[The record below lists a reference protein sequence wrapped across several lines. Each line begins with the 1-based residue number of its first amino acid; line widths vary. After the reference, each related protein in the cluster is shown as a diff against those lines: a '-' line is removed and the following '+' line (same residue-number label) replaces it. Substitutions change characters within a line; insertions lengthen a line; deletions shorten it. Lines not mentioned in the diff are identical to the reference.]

1 MESYPSATSISL
13 AYQRPP
19 APTYR
24 TPQEHR
30 WLHHISSRGPL
41 AVSRS
46 SKSKCLVSQSTQVQ
60 FASVMKPEEGPR
72 PPHFHGL
79 GLASWGFRTWG
90 LDGLGPLVP
99 HGPRL
104 RFAPWLSNEVIH
116 MSMISSPSP
125 AAGDSEPLGSQAQ
138 ANWSRPRPRHADR
151 PPSSR
156 RHVAVRGWR
165 RPNLVRY
172 RHPAW
177 PLLCRCG
184 ILCTQLSTREV

>member
-1 MESYPSATSISL
+1 MRAPCGILSISHPL
-13 AYQRPP
+13 LIRGRRTISTNLQDATRAQMASSHFITRPP
-19 APTYR
+19 RCVLVVQVESPGEPIDSGAIRLCHEDRRR
-24 TPQEHR
+24 TPSPSLS
-30 WLHHISSRGPL
+30 WLG
-41 AVSRS
+41 AC
-46 SKSKCLVSQSTQVQ
+46 K
-60 FASVMKPEEGPR
+60 
-72 PPHFHGL
+72 L
-79 GLASWGFRTWG
+79 GLSDMG

-125 AAGDSEPLGSQAQ
+125 ASSQAQ
-138 ANWSRPRPRHADR
+138 ANWSRPRLRHADR

-156 RHVAVRGWR
+156 RHVVVRGWC

-177 PLLCRCG
+177 PLLSRCG